1 MKAKI
6 KTKNVQVSKEDELK
20 VQLARSLADYDNL
33 RKRAEKE
40 KEEIIKLANVG
51 FFMRLAPAI
60 DNLKKAQ
67 DHLKDPG
74 LQNIIKEL
82 TRIISEEGIENVE
95 AEEGLVFDENF
106 HEVIEV
112 ESVNDRKKSGLIS
125 KVLLE
130 GWRIKEGPVVRPA
143 KVIVYKFEESN

>member
-51 FFMRLAPAI
+51 FFMRLAPVI